1 MVELALTTKHCYRCF
16 CDTSTWDLFEVWKC
30 LVQYSADL
38 IIKQSV
44 QRCCIITRLQC
55 LSIYM
60 GQSVLQNITSPYF
73 DNRHGLSHDIS
84 VYHAHKIFDLSI
96 ECNLQTPV
104 SNQVTEEAL
113 AKVSWLNLIFDIL
126 IYRYILC
133 TPLYVLSTCVCVVSI
148 TALWWICDDTL
159 CL

>member
-1 MVELALTTKHCYRCF
+1 
-16 CDTSTWDLFEVWKC
+16 
-30 LVQYSADL
+30 
-38 IIKQSV
+38 
-44 QRCCIITRLQC
+44 

-113 AKVSWLNLIFDIL
+113 AKVS
-126 IYRYILC
+126 
-133 TPLYVLSTCVCVVSI
+133 
-148 TALWWICDDTL
+148 
-159 CL
+159 